1 MNTMKMEK
9 TSMPRIRLIALG
21 CLISLVSFA
30 ALPAAQAV
38 TKVGRYAYALEN
50 GTIAAYAFDP
60 TTGQLRIIQS
70 VAVSSYSLL
79 TVHPS
84 NKFVYV
90 TTGSNSIAGFKIG
103 TAGLLTPLPG
113 SPFPT
118 ASTWQGIFFTPTGKF
133 GYTQSYANSSGEIF
147 SVNTTTGALTSLGTV
162 VLGSGA
168 GDLAITAKGNFIYA
182 ANNEGSTISG
192 FAINPTTGALTAV
205 PGSPFAAGPSCATD
219 WVHPSGK
226 FLYGENFDGSISAYS
241 INPTT
246 GTLTQIAGSPFP
258 GPPYA
263 GNSSMRG
270 TPNGHFLYVG
280 PSTGGV
286 GAFSINQTTGALTAV
301 AGSPFAA
308 GSNTFV
314 SIADPSSK
322 FLYAENNGG
331 GEIPLFIFSIDPS
344 TGALTQT
351 GAQGL
356 VGAQALWL
364 GFTTGTAAVKYT
376 PTFAYATNSGSK
388 SISELSIAGGGM
400 TVNST
405 LTDTNG
411 PQASAATPDN
421 KFFYTGNSNGSIS
434 EYKIGSTGA
443 LTKIKGSPVTGLS
456 NPVALAIRTVDTN
469 SCSLYNWLYAADPA
483 ANDIDVYD
491 RNPTTGVLSNSSVAS
506 TNGNGPSAMALD
518 PFGAFTLVANTAS
531 NDVYIGAP
539 CVGFI
544 SSVATGAGPV
554 AMTIDPSNQFVYVAN
569 SGDNTVSAYSLTLAS
584 PYLTT
589 ISGSPFAAGTAP
601 SAVVAEPYGQYL
613 YVANTGDNTISAY
626 SISALTGQLTPIGPF
641 STVTGP
647 SALAVSNDGKYLY
660 VTGASAGEVQ
670 QFTINSNGTLT
681 NSGGAGLNA
690 AGATS
695 ITAIGTY
702 K

>member
-1 MNTMKMEK
+1 MKRKNFLILVCVTM
-9 TSMPRIRLIALG
+9 
-21 CLISLVSFA
+21 LVSCA
-30 ALPAAQAV
+30 ALPTAQAV

-60 TTGQLRIIQS
+60 ASGRLRIIQS

-103 TAGLLTPLPG
+103 TTGLLTPIPG
-113 SPFPT
+113 SPFPA

-133 GYTQSYANSSGEIF
+133 GYTQSYVSSNGEIF
-147 SVNTTTGALTSLGTV
+147 SVNTTTGALTSLATV
-162 VLGSGA
+162 TLGSGTA
-168 GDLAITAKGNFIYA
+168 DLAITAKGNFIYA
-182 ANNEGSTISG
+182 ANDGSSTISG

-205 PGSPFAAGPSCATD
+205 PGSPFPAGPSCATD

-258 GPPYA
+258 GPPFG
-263 GNSSMRG
+263 GNSNMRG

-280 PSTGGV
+280 PSGGGV
-286 GAFSINQTTGALTAV
+286 GAFSINQTTGALTTV
-301 AGSPFAA
+301 AGSPFTA

-314 SIADPSSK
+314 AIADPSSK
-322 FLYAENNGG
+322 FLYVENNGG
-331 GEIPLFIFSIDPS
+331 GEVPLFIFSIDSS

-376 PTFAYATNSGSK
+376 PTFAYATDSGSK
-388 SISELSIAGGGM
+388 AISELSIASGALSVTG
-400 TVNST
+400 T

-411 PQASAATPDN
+411 PQASAASSDN
-421 KFFYTGNSNGSIS
+421 KFFYTGNTNGSIS
-434 EYKIGSTGA
+434 EYKVGSTGA
-443 LTKIKGSPVTGLS
+443 LTKIKGSPITGLT
-456 NPVALAIRTVDTN
+456 NPVGLAIRYVDTN
-469 SCSLYNWLYAADPA
+469 SCGPYNWLYAADPA
-483 ANDIDVYD
+483 ANDIGVYN
-491 RNPTTGVLSNSSVAS
+491 RNPTTGVLSVFSFAS
-506 TNGNGPSAMALD
+506 TGSGPSAIAVD

-531 NDVYIGAP
+531 NNVDIGAP
-539 CVGFI
+539 CVGDI
-544 SSVATGAGPV
+544 SSVGTGAGPV

-584 PYLTT
+584 PYLTP
-589 ISGSPFAAGTAP
+589 ISGSPFAAGAAP

-613 YVANTGDNTISAY
+613 YVANSGDITISAY
-626 SISALTGQLTPIGPF
+626 SINAFTGALTPIGPF
-641 STVTGP
+641 DGDRAERTGRLQRWKVSLCYRRECRGTSTIRHQFGWNTDQRGRHGTG
-647 SALAVSNDGKYLY
+647 
-660 VTGASAGEVQ
+660 
-670 QFTINSNGTLT
+670 
-681 NSGGAGLNA
+681 
-690 AGATS
+690 
-695 ITAIGTY
+695 
-702 K
+702 